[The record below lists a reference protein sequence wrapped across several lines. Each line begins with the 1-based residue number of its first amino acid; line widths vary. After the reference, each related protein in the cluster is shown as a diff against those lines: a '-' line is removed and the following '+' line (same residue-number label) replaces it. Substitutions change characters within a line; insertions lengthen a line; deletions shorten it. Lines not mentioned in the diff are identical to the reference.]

1 MLLPLILIF
10 VIPLILSLV
19 VTPYVIG
26 FAERI
31 GAMDMPNDR
40 KVHKYPIPRLG
51 GIAIYISFF
60 VGLIFSL
67 YLQPSIHPFGTITPD
82 TGIMLVVS
90 LSIVLIL
97 GIWDD
102 LKQLSPGKKFIGQ
115 VLAASIVY
123 LAGFRISAITS
134 PMDLALLDL
143 GIFDFPATILW
154 VVGITN
160 AFNLID
166 GLDGLASGVALIVAV
181 TISLISFMKND
192 IGSAMLA
199 LLLAG
204 AVLGFLRY
212 NFNRARIF
220 LGDSG
225 SLFIGFTLAIL
236 SMTSSTKGS
245 TAFSIIVPFLTLGL
259 PIMDT
264 MLAMTRRFLRSM
276 FPEQKEYKP
285 FIRKML
291 TLFDPDKGHIHHQL
305 INLGLSHRKVV
316 LLLYVVSVA
325 FGVGAFAVTV
335 TNTLSAIPILIA
347 ISVATIIGVSQLK
360 YKEMAVLRNG
370 YLLPIYKMQLMNN
383 TFFLGFL
390 DIAFIIISFVSATV
404 LASLGQSDLAYNQSV
419 FKTIM
424 LVSGIQLVIFYFS
437 GLYKGTFHQW
447 GLGDILKIIK
457 VVSIAVAAT
466 WGVFALFPKIGFHF
480 NITIL
485 IIDFYLLIT
494 LVMGTRISYQILNY
508 FSKRG
513 ERGKKNV
520 LIYGAD
526 IKGGLMLQEMVD
538 DTSLQIS
545 PVGFL
550 DDDPKLEGKRLNGY
564 PIFGGHWK
572 LERLINT
579 KGIAE
584 VILSNDSIKPTI
596 MKRLIEIARNHNIVI
611 RKFKVR
617 FEEVS
622 RIEQKTQ
629 VFENRPSVSERI
641 KNQSV

>member
-1 MLLPLILIF
+1 M
-10 VIPLILSLV
+10 ILSIV
-19 VTPYVIG
+19 ITPYVIG
-26 FAERI
+26 FAEHI

-60 VGLIFSL
+60 AALIFSL
-67 YLQPSIHPFGTITPD
+67 YLQPSIHPFGTITPK

-90 LSIVLIL
+90 LTIVLIL

-115 VLAASIVY
+115 VFAASIVY
-123 LAGFRISAITS
+123 FAGFRISAITS

-143 GIFDFPATILW
+143 GIFDFPATVLW

-166 GLDGLASGVALIVAV
+166 GLDGLASGVAFIVAI
-181 TISLISFMKND
+181 TIFLISFMKND

-245 TAFSIIVPFLTLGL
+245 TAFSIIVPVLTLGL

-276 FPEQKEYKP
+276 FPDQKEYKP

-291 TLFDPDKGHIHHQL
+291 SIFDPDKGHIHHQL

-316 LLLYVVSVA
+316 LLLYVVSVT

-347 ISVATIIGVSQLK
+347 IGVATVIGVSQLK

-390 DIAFIIISFVSATV
+390 DIAFIIISFVSATA
-404 LASLGQSDLAYNQSV
+404 LASIGQHGSAYGQNI
-419 FKTIM
+419 FKTIT
-424 LVSGIQLVIFYFS
+424 LVSGIQLVIFYIS

-447 GLGDILKIIK
+447 GIGDILKILK
-457 VVSIAVAAT
+457 VVSTAIIVT
-466 WGVFALFPKIGFHF
+466 WGIFALFPQIGFNF
-480 NITIL
+480 NITIF

-526 IKGGLMLQEMVD
+526 IKGVLMLQEMVD

-564 PIFGGHWK
+564 PIFGGHRK

-579 KGIAE
+579 KGISE
-584 VILSNDSIKPTI
+584 VILSNDAIKPI
-596 MKRLIEIARNHNIVI
+596 VLKKLIDIARNRGIIV

-622 RIEQKTQ
+622 RADHKSQVLESQTAFYEQ
-629 VFENRPSVSERI
+629 I